1 MSGSGPSP
9 ILPEG
14 VPSDGSSAGWL
25 PPHLLAVAI
34 GGAIGALLRH
44 FVNHHAG
51 SLMPEHPERA
61 TLLVNAVGS
70 IAVGCLLAWVVH
82 RPEHLSPMLHTGLT
96 VGLLGALTTYST
108 FSTDALKLL
117 HAGRGFDAA
126 LYVVLTTVLCIAGA
140 AGGYALMTV
149 LLARPTT

>member
-1 MSGSGPSP
+1 M
-9 ILPEG
+9 
-14 VPSDGSSAGWL
+14 
-25 PPHLLAVAI
+25 AI
-34 GGAIGALLRH
+34 GGAVGALLRH

-61 TLLVNAVGS
+61 TLLVNAIGS
-70 IAVGCLLAWVVH
+70 IAMGCLLAWVVH

-117 HAGRGFDAA
+117 HAGRGLDAA
-126 LYVVLTTVLCIAGA
+126 VYVVSTTVLCIAGA
-140 AGGYALMTV
+140 AVAYTLTTA
-149 LLARPTT
+149 LLARPAT

>member
-9 ILPEG
+9 TPPEG
-14 VPSDGSSAGWL
+14 SSPDLL

-44 FVNHHAG
+44 AVNHHAA
-51 SLMPEHPERA
+51 SLLPDHPERA
-61 TLLVNAVGS
+61 TLVVNAFGS
-70 IAVGCLLAWVVH
+70 IAMGCLLAWVVH
-82 RPEHLSPMLHTGLT
+82 RPDHLPPTLHAGLT

-117 HAGRGFDAA
+117 HAGRGLDAA
-126 LYVVLTTVLCIAGA
+126 VYVVTTTLVCIAGA
-140 AGGYALMTV
+140 AGAYAVTGAIF
-149 LLARPTT
+149 ARPAP

>member
-1 MSGSGPSP
+1 MAGSDPSP
-9 ILPEG
+9 RTPDESTLG
-14 VPSDGSSAGWL
+14 FL

-51 SLMPEHPERA
+51 SLMPGHPERA

-70 IAVGCLLAWVVH
+70 VAMGCLLAWVVH
-82 RPEHLSPMLHTGLT
+82 RPEHLSPMLHTGVT

-126 LYVVLTTVLCIAGA
+126 VYVVTTTVLCIAGA
-140 AGGYALMTV
+140 AGGYAITTA
-149 LLARPTT
+149 LLGRPAS